1 MAFLLLKGIPS
12 LAGQNQAPQADPDDF
27 VDRLN
32 YRYTVI
38 LLNVFSA
45 IVTNRQF
52 SSKQIQC
59 KNKKTKKKNF
69 FFSNFFNV
77 HLGWVPA
84 MFTSGYEDYT
94 NHICYIANTYYVN
107 QTQKIPAT
115 RSERQSLQLL
125 YYQWI
130 PFILCF
136 LR

>member
-1 MAFLLLKGIPS
+1 MFSPLLLQTDN
-12 LAGQNQAPQADPDDF
+12 LAPNKF
-27 VDRLN
+27 
-32 YRYTVI
+32 
-38 LLNVFSA
+38 NV
-45 IVTNRQF
+45 
-52 SSKQIQC
+52 
-59 KNKKTKKKNF
+59 KTKKQNKKELILF
-69 FFSNFFNV
+69 FRIFLYV

-115 RSERQSLQLL
+115 RTERQSLQLL

>member
-59 KNKKTKKKNF
+59 KINSLIFPF
-69 FFSNFFNV
+69 FELSVYFPF
-77 HLGWVPA
+77 LGWVPA
-84 MFTSGYEDYT
+84 LFTSGYEDYT
-94 NHICYIANTYYVN
+94 NHICYITNTYYVN
-107 QTQKIPAT
+107 QTQKIPRT
-115 RSERQSLQLL
+115 GPERQSLQLL